1 MNGEL
6 YPCVISRANTSVTNV
21 SVKLPYLRGSVGPD
35 NGSVMLTLSSGHLT
49 AGEDKGKVGSNHHGG
64 VNRALYTNKNL
75 EGEPTTAER

>member
-1 MNGEL
+1 
-6 YPCVISRANTSVTNV
+6 
-21 SVKLPYLRGSVGPD
+21 
-35 NGSVMLTLSSGHLT
+35 MLTLSSGHLT